1 MRKFLYTFILI
12 FIAAT
17 AVAQQDAT
25 DTITKKL
32 MGYALSAKE
41 FGKMLPQEKVY
52 LHLDNTSY
60 YQGDNLWF
68 QAYVVTA
75 ERNKPSELSKTLY
88 VELLNPGGTVVDKC
102 ILPVIDGRCSGNFKL
117 NKLPFYSGFY
127 EIRAYTKYM
136 LNFGQD
142 VIYSRVIPV
151 FDKPQKSGDFS
162 EMRMLKMDV
171 TKNHYPIK
179 RELEKAP
186 KVLDLRFYPEGG
198 NLVAGLSSRVAFEA
212 TDKSGI
218 PMDITGKVVSKKGEV
233 LAEFKSGHEGRGTFE
248 FRPTIEPA
256 KAEVEIDGKVHSFD
270 LPQVQERG
278 MVIRVDNLSSND
290 SISIKVN
297 KKGVSD
303 KIIASAVICGGVLSN
318 YTIVGMEQ
326 GDSIEYK
333 INKRR
338 LPAGVARIVL
348 ADAEGKIIADRLA
361 FTHMGKRSSINVTSD
376 KDSYAPNDLVKLSL
390 TATDPF
396 GNPSQ
401 APISLA
407 VRDGEKLVESRN
419 SMLVDLLLMSE
430 IKGYVHQPLYYFES
444 TDLEHRTALDNLLM
458 IQGWRRYNWDWWAGT
473 ADFDFKYLPEQ
484 GIEVHGQVLRY
495 GTDKP
500 MTDIQLSSLI
510 SIRGTEKDS
519 ELDDENY
526 VSNLKKDPYESGSL
540 TSGVSSSSRYGGY
553 SRGRT
558 SYGGRGGRY
567 SSISQESTSLAF
579 DDGGSSSSVK
589 SKKSDNDTLAM
600 KNSSQAGIIDVDS
613 MGRFSFIG
621 NMKGKWHLTLA
632 VTNDKNRR
640 KFSRILLDRNFAPE
654 PKAYSQSDL
663 QFTVTNND
671 KRQLRSYASASD
683 TENFTDP
690 EEALIDSIVDNESY
704 LAIDKKTHKIKEVV
718 VKSAPSLEEDIYKA
732 RSNAS
737 VYYDIPS
744 EIDAIRDKGEQITDI
759 HKLLRELN
767 DKFVITKNSVATN
780 NADTTKTES
789 HSALDSSNFG
799 NNTDTEFNA
808 SSEYL
813 TMKRSPYNISY
824 LGKEVLFIVDYE
836 KDWSNV
842 AAYDILN
849 LVALKSIY
857 ISEEKSAI
865 MQYYNSGEMS
875 AMEALSKYSCVV
887 FIELYPEDKI
897 PVEPKRGI
905 RKTWVDGYSEPA
917 EFYSPD
923 YSKEPR
929 TDYDYRR
936 TLYWN
941 PSVKLN
947 AEGKASVEFYN
958 SSNCRKLK
966 VSAESLSS
974 DGSIGV
980 LN

>member
-1 MRKFLYTFILI
+1 MRKLFLALASI
-12 FIAAT
+12 FISIT
-17 AVAQQDAT
+17 AFAQQSAT

-88 VELLNPGGTVVDKC
+88 VELLNPGGTLVDKC
-102 ILPVIDGRCSGNFKL
+102 VLPVVGGQCSGSFKL

-136 LNFGQD
+136 LNFGED
-142 VIYSRVIPV
+142 VIYSRIIPI
-151 FDKPQKSGDFS
+151 FDKPQTEGNYA

-171 TKNHYPIK
+171 TKNHYQMK
-179 RELEKAP
+179 RKLEKSD
-186 KVLDLRFYPEGG
+186 KVINMTFYPEGG

-212 TDKSGI
+212 TDENGT
-218 PMDITGKVVSKKGEV
+218 PMDIAGKVVNKQGETV
-233 LAEFKSGHEGRGTFE
+233 AEFKTGHESRGTFDY
-248 FRPTIEPA
+248 RPTLEQA
-256 KAEVEIDGKVHSFD
+256 KAQVEIDGKIHSFN
-270 LPQVQERG
+270 LPKAQERG

-290 SISIKVN
+290 SITIKVN
-297 KKGVSD
+297 KKGVED
-303 KIIASAVICGGVLSN
+303 NIVASAVICGGVLSN

-333 INKRR
+333 VNKRR
-338 LPAGVARIVL
+338 LPAGVARIIL
-348 ADAEGKIIADRLA
+348 ADANGKIIADRLA
-361 FTHMGKRSSINVTSD
+361 FTHMGKRSSISVSTD
-376 KDSYAPNDLVKLSL
+376 KQEYGPNDLIKVALS
-390 TATDPF
+390 ATDPF

-401 APISLA
+401 APISLS
-407 VRDGEKLVESRN
+407 VRDGAKNVESRN
-419 SMLVDLLLMSE
+419 SMLADLLLMSE

-444 TDLEHRTALDNLLM
+444 TDLEHRTALDELLM

-484 GIEVHGQVLRY
+484 GIEVHGQVLRH

-519 ELDDENY
+519 ELDDDNY
-526 VSNLKKDPYESGSL
+526 VAKLKQDPYENVGSL
-540 TSGVSSSSRYGGY
+540 TSSVTSSRYGGY
-553 SRGRT
+553 GGR
-558 SYGGRGGRY
+558 YGGRGRY
-567 SSISQESTSLAF
+567 SNFSKESTSLAF
-579 DDGGSSSSVK
+579 DDGGSSYTP
-589 SKKSDNDTLAM
+589 KKKNENDSLAM
-600 KNSSQAGIIDVDS
+600 KNASQAGIIDVDS

-640 KFSRILLDRNFAPE
+640 KFSRILLDRNFSPE
-654 PKAYSQSDL
+654 PKSYTQSDL
-663 QFTVTNND
+663 QFVIND
-671 KRQLRSYASASD
+671 NDRRVSRSYASASD
-683 TENFTDP
+683 PDNFTNPD
-690 EEALIDSIVDNESY
+690 EALIDSVVDNDSY
-704 LAIDKKTHKIKEVV
+704 LAIDKRTHKIKEVT
-718 VKSAPSLEEDIYKA
+718 VKSAPTLEEDIHKA
-732 RSNAS
+732 RSNAAA
-737 VYYDIPS
+737 YYDIPG
-744 EIDAIRDKGEQITDI
+744 EIDALRDKGEQITDI
-759 HKLLRELN
+759 HRLLRELN

-780 NADTTKTES
+780 AVDTTSTES
-789 HSALDSSNFG
+789 HSALSSSNFG
-799 NNTDTEFNA
+799 NNTDADFNA

-857 ISEEKSAI
+857 VSEDKSAI
-865 MQYYNSGEMS
+865 MQYFNSGIMS
-875 AMEALSKYSCVV
+875 ATEALSKYSCVV

-923 YSKEPR
+923 YSKTER
-929 TDYDYRR
+929 TDFDYRR

-941 PSVKLN
+941 PSLKPD
-947 AEGKASVEFYN
+947 AEGKVSVEFYN
-958 SSNCRKLK
+958 NSNSKSLK
-966 VSAESLSS
+966 FSAESISS
-974 DGSIGV
+974 DGTIGV
-980 LN
+980 LK

>member
-1 MRKFLYTFILI
+1 MRKILLTFVSI
-12 FIAAT
+12 FISMAAF
-17 AVAQQDAT
+17 AQQSTT
-25 DTITKKL
+25 DTITQKL
-32 MGYALSAKE
+32 MGYAISAKE

-75 ERNKPSELSKTLY
+75 ERNKPSMLSKTLY
-88 VELLNPGGTVVDKC
+88 VELLNPGGTQVDKC
-102 ILPVIDGRCSGNFKL
+102 VLPIVDGCCSGSFKL

-142 VIYSRVIPV
+142 VIYSRIIPI
-151 FDKPQKSGDFS
+151 FDKPQTDGNYS

-171 TKNHYPIK
+171 TKNHYQMK
-179 RELEKAP
+179 RTLEKGE
-186 KVLDLRFYPEGG
+186 KVINMTFYPEGG
-198 NLVAGLSSRVAFEA
+198 NLVAGLNSRVAFEA
-212 TDKSGI
+212 TDQNGT
-218 PMDITGKVVSKKGEV
+218 PMNVTGKIVNKQGETIT
-233 LAEFKSGHEGRGTFE
+233 EFKTGHEGRGTFE
-248 FRPTIEPA
+248 YRPTLEQA
-256 KAEVEIDGKVHSFD
+256 KAQVEIDGKVHSFN
-270 LPQVQERG
+270 LPKAQERG

-290 SISIKVN
+290 SIKIKVN
-297 KKGVSD
+297 KKDISD
-303 KIIASAVICGGVLSN
+303 KVVASAIICGGVLSN

-326 GDSIEYK
+326 GDSIEYS

-348 ADAEGKIIADRLA
+348 ADTDGKIIADRLA
-361 FTHMGKRSSINVTSD
+361 FTHMGKRSSIEVTTD
-376 KDSYAPNDLVKLSL
+376 KESYDPNGLIKLSM

-396 GNPSQ
+396 GNPSL

-407 VRDGEKLVESRN
+407 VRDGANNVESRN
-419 SMLVDLLLMSE
+419 SMLADLLLMSE

-444 TDLEHRTALDNLLM
+444 TDLEHRTALDELLM

-526 VSNLKKDPYESGSL
+526 VAKLKQDPYENVGSL
-540 TSGVSSSSRYGGY
+540 TSSVTSSRYGGY
-553 SRGRT
+553 GGR
-558 SYGGRGGRY
+558 YGGRGGRY
-567 SSISQESTSLAF
+567 SNFSKESTSLAF
-579 DDGGSSSSVK
+579 DDNSSSYT
-589 SKKSDNDTLAM
+589 SKKKNDNDSLAM
-600 KNSSQAGIIDVDS
+600 KNSSQVGIIDVDS

-640 KFSRILLDRNFAPE
+640 KFSRILLDRNFSPD
-654 PKAYSQSDL
+654 PKSYTQSDL
-663 QFTVTNND
+663 QFVVTDND
-671 KRQLRSYASASD
+671 KRMARSYASASD
-683 TENFTDP
+683 PNNFTNPD
-690 EEALIDSIVDNESY
+690 EALIDSVVDNDSY
-704 LAIDKKTHKIKEVV
+704 LAIDKRTHKIKEVT
-718 VKSAPSLEEDIYKA
+718 VKSAPTLEEDIHKA
-732 RSNAS
+732 RSNAAA
-737 VYYDIPS
+737 YYDIPG
-744 EIDAIRDKGEQITDI
+744 EIDILRDKGELVTDI
-759 HKLLRELN
+759 HQLLRELN

-780 NADTTKTES
+780 AVDTTSTES
-789 HSALDSSNFG
+789 HSALDSSNFS
-799 NNTDTEFNA
+799 NNTDSDFNA

-849 LVALKSIY
+849 LTALKSIY
-857 ISEEKSAI
+857 VSEDKSAI
-865 MQYYNSGEMS
+865 MQYFNSGIMS
-875 AMEALSKYSCVV
+875 ATEALSKYSCVV

-923 YSKEPR
+923 YSKTER
-929 TDYDYRR
+929 TDFDYRR

-941 PSVKLN
+941 PSLKPD
-947 AEGKASVEFYN
+947 ADGKVSVEFYN
-958 SSNCRKLK
+958 SSNCKSLK
-966 VSAESLSS
+966 FSAESISS
-974 DGSIGV
+974 DGTIGV
-980 LN
+980 LK

>member
-1 MRKFLYTFILI
+1 MRRLFYTFISI
-12 FIAAT
+12 FIAT
-17 AVAQQDAT
+17 AAIAQESTT
-25 DTITKKL
+25 DTITQKL
-32 MGYALSAKE
+32 MGYAISAKE

-60 YQGDNLWF
+60 FQGDNLWF
-68 QAYVVTA
+68 QAYIVTA

-88 VELLNPGGTVVDKC
+88 VELLNPGGTLVDKC
-102 ILPVIDGRCSGNFKL
+102 ILPIEEGRCAGNFKL

-142 VIYSRVIPV
+142 VIYSRIIPV
-151 FDKPQKSGDFS
+151 FDKPQKEGDFS
-162 EMRMLKMDV
+162 DMRMLKMDV

-179 RELEKAP
+179 RELEKAD
-186 KVLDLRFYPEGG
+186 KVINMRFYPEGG
-198 NLVAGLSSRVAFEA
+198 NLVAGLMSRVAFEA
-212 TDKSGI
+212 TDPNGS
-218 PMDITGKVVSKKGEV
+218 PMSVTGKVVNKQGDV
-233 LAEFKSGHEGRGTFE
+233 LAEFKSGHEGRGTFDY
-248 FRPTIEPA
+248 RPSMETA
-256 KAEVEIDGKVHSFD
+256 KAQVVIDGKTHSFE
-270 LPQVQERG
+270 LPKAQEKG

-297 KKGVSD
+297 KKGVED
-303 KIIASAVICGGVLSN
+303 RIIASAVICGGVLSS

-333 INKRR
+333 VNKRR

-361 FTHMGKRSSINVTSD
+361 FTHMGKRSSINVTTD
-376 KDSYAPNDLVKLSL
+376 KESYGPNDLVKLNL

-419 SMLVDLLLMSE
+419 SMLADLLLMSE

-444 TDLEHRTALDNLLM
+444 TDLEHRTALDELLM

-473 ADFDFKYLPEQ
+473 KDFDFKYLPEQ
-484 GIEVHGQVLRY
+484 GIEVHGQVLRH
-495 GTDKP
+495 GTDNP

-510 SIRGTEKDS
+510 SVRGKEKDS

-526 VSNLKKDPYESGSL
+526 VANLKKDPYESGSL

-553 SRGRT
+553 SRGRGM
-558 SYGGRGGRY
+558 YGGRGRY
-567 SSISQESTSLAF
+567 SSLSKESTSLAF
-579 DDGGSSSSVK
+579 DDGGSSSNT
-589 SKKSDNDTLAM
+589 SKKNNNDTLAM
-600 KNSSQAGIIDVDS
+600 KNASQAGIIDVDS

-640 KFSRILLDRNFAPE
+640 KFSRILLDRNFSPE
-654 PKAYSQSDL
+654 PKSYSQSDL
-663 QFTVTNND
+663 QFVVTNDD

-683 TENFTDP
+683 PENFTDP
-690 EEALIDSIVDNESY
+690 DEALIDSIVDNESY

-732 RSNAS
+732 RSTAS

-744 EIDAIRDKGEQITDI
+744 EIDAIRDKGERITDI

-780 NADTTKTES
+780 AVDTTKTES

-813 TMKRSPYNISY
+813 TMKRSPYSVTY

-857 ISEEKSAI
+857 VSEDKRAI

-875 AMEALSKYSCVV
+875 AMEALSRYSCVV

-923 YSKEPR
+923 YSKTPR
-929 TDYDYRR
+929 TDFDYRR

-941 PSVKLN
+941 PSLKPN

-958 SSNCRKLK
+958 SSRCKSLK

-974 DGSIGV
+974 DGTIGV
-980 LN
+980 LK

>member
-1 MRKFLYTFILI
+1 MRKLFLALASI
-12 FIAAT
+12 FISIT
-17 AVAQQDAT
+17 AFAQQSAT

-88 VELLNPGGTVVDKC
+88 VELLNPGGTLVDKC
-102 ILPVIDGRCSGNFKL
+102 VLPVVGGQCSGSFKL

-136 LNFGQD
+136 LNFGED
-142 VIYSRVIPV
+142 VIYSRIIPI
-151 FDKPQKSGDFS
+151 FDKPQTEGNYA

-171 TKNHYPIK
+171 TKNHYQMK
-179 RELEKAP
+179 RKLEKSD
-186 KVLDLRFYPEGG
+186 KVINMTFYPEGG

-212 TDKSGI
+212 TDENGT
-218 PMDITGKVVSKKGEV
+218 PMDIAGKVVNKQGETV
-233 LAEFKSGHEGRGTFE
+233 AEFKTGHEGRGTFDY
-248 FRPTIEPA
+248 RPTLEQA
-256 KAEVEIDGKVHSFD
+256 KAQVEIDGKIHSFN
-270 LPQVQERG
+270 LPKAQERG
-278 MVIRVDNLSSND
+278 MVISVDNLSSND
-290 SISIKVN
+290 SITIKVN
-297 KKGVSD
+297 KKGVED
-303 KIIASAVICGGVLSN
+303 NIVASAVICGGVLSN

-333 INKRR
+333 VNKRR

-348 ADAEGKIIADRLA
+348 ADANGKIIADRLA
-361 FTHMGKRSSINVTSD
+361 FTHMGKRSSISVSTD
-376 KDSYAPNDLVKLSL
+376 KQEYGPNDLIKVALS
-390 TATDPF
+390 ATDPF

-401 APISLA
+401 APISLS
-407 VRDGEKLVESRN
+407 VRDGAKNVESRN
-419 SMLVDLLLMSE
+419 SMLADLLLMSE

-444 TDLEHRTALDNLLM
+444 TDLEHRTALDELLM

-484 GIEVHGQVLRY
+484 GIEVHGQVLRH

-519 ELDDENY
+519 ELDDDNY
-526 VSNLKKDPYESGSL
+526 VAKLKQDPYENVGSL
-540 TSGVSSSSRYGGY
+540 TSSVTSSRYGGY
-553 SRGRT
+553 GGR
-558 SYGGRGGRY
+558 YGGRGRY
-567 SSISQESTSLAF
+567 SNFSKESTSLAF
-579 DDGGSSSSVK
+579 DDGGSSYT
-589 SKKSDNDTLAM
+589 SKKKNENDSLAM
-600 KNSSQAGIIDVDS
+600 KNASQAGIIDVDS

-640 KFSRILLDRNFAPE
+640 KFSRILLDRNFSPE
-654 PKAYSQSDL
+654 PKSYTQSDL
-663 QFTVTNND
+663 QFVIND
-671 KRQLRSYASASD
+671 NDRRVARSYASASD
-683 TENFTDP
+683 PDNFTNPD
-690 EEALIDSIVDNESY
+690 EALIDSVVDNDSY
-704 LAIDKKTHKIKEVV
+704 LAIDKRTHKIKEVT
-718 VKSAPSLEEDIYKA
+718 VKSAPTLEEDIHKA
-732 RSNAS
+732 RSNAAA
-737 VYYDIPS
+737 YYDIPG
-744 EIDAIRDKGEQITDI
+744 EIDALRDKGEQITDI
-759 HKLLRELN
+759 HRLLRELN

-780 NADTTKTES
+780 AVDTTSTES
-789 HSALDSSNFG
+789 HSALSSSNFG
-799 NNTDTEFNA
+799 NNTDADFNA

-857 ISEEKSAI
+857 VSEDKSAI
-865 MQYYNSGEMS
+865 MQYFNSGIMS
-875 AMEALSKYSCVV
+875 ATEALSKYSCVV

-923 YSKEPR
+923 YSKTER
-929 TDYDYRR
+929 TDFDYRR

-941 PSVKLN
+941 PSLKPD
-947 AEGKASVEFYN
+947 AEGKVSVEFYN
-958 SSNCRKLK
+958 NSNSKSLK
-966 VSAESLSS
+966 FSAESISS
-974 DGSIGV
+974 DGTIGV
-980 LN
+980 LK

>member
-1 MRKFLYTFILI
+1 MRRFIYTFVLI
-12 FIAAT
+12 FISATAFAQQAAT
-17 AVAQQDAT
+17 DS
-25 DTITKKL
+25 ITKKL
-32 MGYALSAKE
+32 MGYAVSAKE

-68 QAYVVTA
+68 QAYIVTA
-75 ERNKPSELSKTLY
+75 ERNKPSMLSKTLY
-88 VELLNPGGTVVDKC
+88 VELLNPGGTLVDKC
-102 ILPVIDGRCSGNFKL
+102 ILPIEEGRCAGNFKL

-136 LNFGQD
+136 LNFGQE

-151 FDKPQKSGDFS
+151 FDKPQTDGNYSD
-162 EMRMLKMDV
+162 MRMLKMDV

-179 RELEKAP
+179 RELEKSD
-186 KVLDLRFYPEGG
+186 KVINMRFYPEGG
-198 NLVAGLSSRVAFEA
+198 NLVAGLNSRVAFEA
-212 TDKSGI
+212 TDGNGT
-218 PMDITGKVVSKKGEV
+218 PMDVEGKVVGKRGEV
-233 LAEFKSGHEGRGTFE
+233 LAQFKSGHEGRGTFDIC
-248 FRPTIEPA
+248 PTLEQA
-256 KAEVEIDGKVHSFD
+256 KAQVEIDGKVHSFD
-270 LPQVQERG
+270 LPKAQQRG

-290 SISIKVN
+290 SITIKVN
-297 KKGVSD
+297 KKGVED
-303 KIIASAVICGGVLSN
+303 RIIASAVICGGALSS

-333 INKRR
+333 VNKRR

-361 FTHMGKRSSINVTSD
+361 FTHMGKRSSINVTAD
-376 KDSYAPNDLVKLSL
+376 KESYEPNELVKLNF

-419 SMLVDLLLMSE
+419 SMLADLLLMSE

-444 TDLEHRTALDNLLM
+444 TDLEHRTALDELLM

-473 ADFDFKYLPEQ
+473 EDFDFKYLPEQ

-519 ELDDENY
+519 ELDNENY
-526 VSNLKKDPYESGSL
+526 VSNLKKDPYERSGSL
-540 TSGVSSSSRYGGY
+540 TSNISNSRYSGY
-553 SRGRT
+553 RGR
-558 SYGGRGGRY
+558 YGGRGGRF
-567 SSISQESTSLAF
+567 SSISQESTSLSF
-579 DDGGSSSSVK
+579 DDDNSSSS
-589 SKKSDNDTLAM
+589 SKKKNIEGDSLAA
-600 KNSSQAGIIDVDS
+600 KNTSQAGIIDVDS

-640 KFSRILLDRNFAPE
+640 KFSRILLDRNFSPE
-654 PKAYSQSDL
+654 PKSYSQSYL
-663 QFTVTNND
+663 QFVLTDND

-683 TENFTDP
+683 SDNFTDP
-690 EEALIDSIVDNESY
+690 DEALIDSVVDNESY
-704 LAIDKKTHKIKEVV
+704 LAIDKRTHKIKEVV

-737 VYYDIPS
+737 VYYDIPG
-744 EIDAIRDKGEQITDI
+744 EIDAIRDKGERITDI

-767 DKFVITKNSVATN
+767 DKFVITRNSVATN
-780 NADTTKTES
+780 AVDTTATTS

-799 NNTDTEFNA
+799 NSTDAEFNA

-813 TMKRSPYNISY
+813 TMKRSPYNVTY

-857 ISEEKSAI
+857 ISEDKSAI
-865 MQYYNSGEMS
+865 LQYFNSGEMS
-875 AMEALSKYSCVV
+875 ATEALSRYACVV

-917 EFYSPD
+917 EFYSPN
-923 YSKEPR
+923 YSKLPKA
-929 TDYDYRR
+929 DNDYRR

-941 PSVKLN
+941 PSLKPD
-947 AEGKASVEFYN
+947 AEGKVSVEFYN
-958 SSNCRKLK
+958 NSSCKSLK

-980 LN
+980 LK

>member
-1 MRKFLYTFILI
+1 MRRIFYTFILI
-12 FIAAT
+12 FISAT
-17 AVAQQDAT
+17 AIAQESAT
-25 DTITKKL
+25 DTITQKL
-32 MGYALSAKE
+32 MGYAISAKE

-60 YQGDNLWF
+60 FQGDNLWF
-68 QAYVVTA
+68 QAYIVTA
-75 ERNKPSELSKTLY
+75 ERNKPSGLSKTLY
-88 VELLNPGGTVVDKC
+88 VELLNPGGTLVDKC
-102 ILPVIDGRCSGNFKL
+102 ILPIEEGRCAGNFKL

-136 LNFGQD
+136 LNFGKD
-142 VIYSRVIPV
+142 VIYSRIIPV
-151 FDKPQKSGDFS
+151 FDKPQESGNYRD
-162 EMRMLKMDV
+162 MRMLKMDV

-179 RELEKAP
+179 RKVEKAD
-186 KVLDLRFYPEGG
+186 KVINMRFYPEGG
-198 NLVAGLSSRVAFEA
+198 NLVAGLNSRVAFEA
-212 TDKSGI
+212 TDENGT
-218 PMDITGKVVSKKGEV
+218 PMNVTGKVVSKSGAT
-233 LAEFKSGHEGRGTFE
+233 LAEFKSGHEGRGTFDY
-248 FRPTIEPA
+248 RPSLEQA
-256 KAEVEIDGKVHSFD
+256 KAQVEIDGKVHSFE
-270 LPQVQERG
+270 LPKAQERG

-297 KKGVSD
+297 KKGVND
-303 KIIASAVICGGVLSN
+303 KIIASAVICGGILSS

-333 INKRR
+333 VNKRR

-361 FTHMGKRSSINVTSD
+361 FTHFGKRSSINVTTD
-376 KDSYAPNDLVKLSL
+376 KKSYEPNDLVKLNL

-407 VRDGEKLVESRN
+407 VRDGERLVESRN
-419 SMLVDLLLMSE
+419 SMLADLLLMSE

-444 TDLEHRTALDNLLM
+444 TDLEHRTALDELLM

-473 ADFDFKYLPEQ
+473 EDFDFKYLPEQ
-484 GIEVHGQVLRY
+484 GIEVHGQVLRH

-519 ELDDENY
+519 ELDDESY
-526 VSNLKKDPYESGSL
+526 IAKKSTESNAAKASASL
-540 TSGVSSSSRYGGY
+540 TANATSMSRYG
-553 SRGRT
+553 RGRF
-558 SYGGRGGRY
+558 SRFSRASME
-567 SSISQESTSLAF
+567 SSSLAF
-579 DDGGSSSSVK
+579 NDEYYPD
-589 SKKSDNDTLAM
+589 SKKKTTTPKNDSLSG
-600 KNSSQAGIIDVDS
+600 KNSSQAGIVDVDS
-613 MGRFSFIG
+613 MGRFSMLIG
-621 NMKGKWHLTLA
+621 DTKGKWHLTLA

-640 KFSRILLDRNFAPE
+640 KFSRILLDRNFSPE
-654 PKAYSQSDL
+654 PKAYTQSDL
-663 QFTVTNND
+663 QFVLTDENDNKVT
-671 KRQLRSYASASD
+671 RSYSSNADSK
-683 TENFTDP
+683 NFTNPDD
-690 EEALIDSIVDNESY
+690 ALTDSIVDNESF
-704 LAIDKKTHKIKEVV
+704 LAIDKRTHKIKEVV
-718 VKSAPSLEEDIYKA
+718 VKAAPSLEEEIYQV

-744 EIDAIRDKGEQITDI
+744 EIDAIRDSGERITDI

-767 DKFVITKNSVATN
+767 DKFVITRNSVATN
-780 NADTTKTES
+780 AVDTTSTES
-789 HSALDSSNFG
+789 HSALASSNFS
-799 NNTDTEFNA
+799 NNVDTDFNA

-813 TMKRSPYNISY
+813 TMKRSPYSVTY

-857 ISEEKSAI
+857 VSEDKSAI
-865 MQYYNSGEMS
+865 MQYYNSGEMT
-875 AMEALSKYSCVV
+875 ATEALSRYACVV

-923 YSKEPR
+923 YSKKPK
-929 TDYDYRR
+929 TDDDYRR

-941 PSVKLN
+941 PMLKPD
-947 AEGKASVEFYN
+947 AEGKVSVEFYN
-958 SSNCRKLK
+958 SSNCKKLNL
-966 VSAESLSS
+966 SAESLSS

-980 LN
+980 LK

>member
-1 MRKFLYTFILI
+1 MRKLFLALASI
-12 FIAAT
+12 FISIT
-17 AVAQQDAT
+17 AFAQQSAT

-88 VELLNPGGTVVDKC
+88 VELLNPGGTLVDKC
-102 ILPVIDGRCSGNFKL
+102 VLPVVGGQCSGSFKL

-136 LNFGQD
+136 LNFGED
-142 VIYSRVIPV
+142 VIYSRIIPI
-151 FDKPQKSGDFS
+151 FDKPQTEGNYA

-171 TKNHYPIK
+171 TKNHYQMK
-179 RELEKAP
+179 RKLEKSD
-186 KVLDLRFYPEGG
+186 KVINMTFYPEGG

-212 TDKSGI
+212 TDENGT
-218 PMDITGKVVSKKGEV
+218 PMDIAGKVVNKQGETV
-233 LAEFKSGHEGRGTFE
+233 AEFKTGHEGRGTFDY
-248 FRPTIEPA
+248 RPTLEQA
-256 KAEVEIDGKVHSFD
+256 KAQVEIDGKIHSFN
-270 LPQVQERG
+270 LPKAQERG

-290 SISIKVN
+290 SITIKVN
-297 KKGVSD
+297 KKGVED
-303 KIIASAVICGGVLSN
+303 NIVASAVICGGVLSN

-333 INKRR
+333 VNKRR

-348 ADAEGKIIADRLA
+348 ADANGKIIADRLA
-361 FTHMGKRSSINVTSD
+361 FTHMGKRSSISVSTD
-376 KDSYAPNDLVKLSL
+376 KQEYGPNDLIKVALS
-390 TATDPF
+390 ATDPF

-401 APISLA
+401 APISLS
-407 VRDGEKLVESRN
+407 VRDGAKNVESRN
-419 SMLVDLLLMSE
+419 SMLADLLLMSE

-444 TDLEHRTALDNLLM
+444 TDLEHRTALDELLM

-484 GIEVHGQVLRY
+484 GIEVHGQVLRH

-519 ELDDENY
+519 ELDDDNY
-526 VSNLKKDPYESGSL
+526 VAKLKQDPYENVGSL
-540 TSGVSSSSRYGGY
+540 TSNVTSSRYGGY
-553 SRGRT
+553 GGR
-558 SYGGRGGRY
+558 YGGRGRY
-567 SSISQESTSLAF
+567 SNFSKESTSLAF
-579 DDGGSSSSVK
+579 DDGGSSYTP
-589 SKKSDNDTLAM
+589 KKKNENDSLAM
-600 KNSSQAGIIDVDS
+600 KNASQAGIIDVDS

-640 KFSRILLDRNFAPE
+640 KFSRILLDRNFSPE
-654 PKAYSQSDL
+654 PKSYTQSDL
-663 QFTVTNND
+663 QFVIND
-671 KRQLRSYASASD
+671 NDRRVARSYASASD
-683 TENFTDP
+683 PDNFTNPD
-690 EEALIDSIVDNESY
+690 EALIDSVVDNDSY
-704 LAIDKKTHKIKEVV
+704 LAIDKRTHKIKEVT
-718 VKSAPSLEEDIYKA
+718 VKSAPTLEEDIHKA
-732 RSNAS
+732 RSNAAA
-737 VYYDIPS
+737 YYDIPG
-744 EIDAIRDKGEQITDI
+744 EIDALRDKGEQITDI
-759 HKLLRELN
+759 HRLLRELN

-780 NADTTKTES
+780 AVDTTSTES
-789 HSALDSSNFG
+789 HSALSSSNFG
-799 NNTDTEFNA
+799 NNTDADFNA

-857 ISEEKSAI
+857 VSEDKSAI
-865 MQYYNSGEMS
+865 MQYFNSGIMS
-875 AMEALSKYSCVV
+875 ATEALSKYSCVV

-923 YSKEPR
+923 YSKTER
-929 TDYDYRR
+929 TDFDYRR

-941 PSVKLN
+941 PSLKPD
-947 AEGKASVEFYN
+947 AEGKVSVEFYN
-958 SSNCRKLK
+958 NSNSKSLK
-966 VSAESLSS
+966 FSAESISS
-974 DGSIGV
+974 DGTIGV
-980 LN
+980 LK

>member
-1 MRKFLYTFILI
+1 MRKLFLALASI
-12 FIAAT
+12 FISIT
-17 AVAQQDAT
+17 AFAQQSAT

-88 VELLNPGGTVVDKC
+88 VELLNPGGTLVDKC
-102 ILPVIDGRCSGNFKL
+102 VLPVVGGQCSGSFKL

-136 LNFGQD
+136 LNFGED
-142 VIYSRVIPV
+142 VIYSRIIPI
-151 FDKPQKSGDFS
+151 FDKPQTEGNYA

-171 TKNHYPIK
+171 TKNHYQMK
-179 RELEKAP
+179 RKLEKSD
-186 KVLDLRFYPEGG
+186 KVINMTFYPEGG

-212 TDKSGI
+212 TDENGT
-218 PMDITGKVVSKKGEV
+218 PMDITGKVVNKQGETV
-233 LAEFKSGHEGRGTFE
+233 AEFKTGHEGRGTFDY
-248 FRPTIEPA
+248 RPTLEQA
-256 KAEVEIDGKVHSFD
+256 KAQVEIDGKIHSFN
-270 LPQVQERG
+270 LPKAQERG

-290 SISIKVN
+290 SITIKVN
-297 KKGVSD
+297 KKGVED
-303 KIIASAVICGGVLSN
+303 NIVASAVICGGVLSN
-318 YTIVGMEQ
+318 YTIVGMEL

-333 INKRR
+333 VNKRR

-348 ADAEGKIIADRLA
+348 ADANGKIIADRLA
-361 FTHMGKRSSINVTSD
+361 FTHMGKRSSISVSTD
-376 KDSYAPNDLVKLSL
+376 KQEYGPNDLIKVALS
-390 TATDPF
+390 ATDPF

-401 APISLA
+401 APISLS
-407 VRDGEKLVESRN
+407 VRDGAKNVESRN
-419 SMLVDLLLMSE
+419 SMLADLLLMSE

-444 TDLEHRTALDNLLM
+444 TDLEHRTALDELLM

-484 GIEVHGQVLRY
+484 GIEVHGQVLRH

-526 VSNLKKDPYESGSL
+526 VAKLKQDPYENVGSL
-540 TSGVSSSSRYGGY
+540 TSSVTSSRYGGY
-553 SRGRT
+553 GGR
-558 SYGGRGGRY
+558 YGGRGRY
-567 SSISQESTSLAF
+567 SNFSKESTSLAF
-579 DDGGSSSSVK
+579 DDGGSSYTP
-589 SKKSDNDTLAM
+589 KKKNENDSLAM
-600 KNSSQAGIIDVDS
+600 KNASQAGIIDVDS

-640 KFSRILLDRNFAPE
+640 KFSRILLDRNFSPE
-654 PKAYSQSDL
+654 PKSYTQSDL
-663 QFTVTNND
+663 QFVIND
-671 KRQLRSYASASD
+671 NDRRVARSYASASD
-683 TENFTDP
+683 PDNFTNPD
-690 EEALIDSIVDNESY
+690 EALIDSVVDNDSY
-704 LAIDKKTHKIKEVV
+704 LAIDKRTHKIKEVT
-718 VKSAPSLEEDIYKA
+718 VKSAPTLEEDIHKA
-732 RSNAS
+732 RSNAAA
-737 VYYDIPS
+737 YYDIPG
-744 EIDAIRDKGEQITDI
+744 EIDALRDKGEQITDI
-759 HKLLRELN
+759 HRLLRELN

-780 NADTTKTES
+780 AVDTTSTES
-789 HSALDSSNFG
+789 HSALSSSNFG
-799 NNTDTEFNA
+799 NNTDADFNA

-857 ISEEKSAI
+857 VSEDKSAI
-865 MQYYNSGEMS
+865 MQYFNSGIMS
-875 AMEALSKYSCVV
+875 ATEALSKYSCVV

-923 YSKEPR
+923 YSKTER
-929 TDYDYRR
+929 TDFDYRR

-941 PSVKLN
+941 PSLKPD
-947 AEGKASVEFYN
+947 AEGKVSVEFYN
-958 SSNCRKLK
+958 NSNCKSLK
-966 VSAESLSS
+966 FSAESISS
-974 DGSIGV
+974 DGTIGV
-980 LN
+980 LK